1 MIFTH
6 DRRRMS
12 ARLMDGCGSQ
22 GAVEMK
28 IEMTGP
34 EVTVA
39 TTKELIAA
47 MKMQP
52 RPVRILSKGG
62 IYESPDQVGK

>member
-1 MIFTH
+1 
-6 DRRRMS
+6 
-12 ARLMDGCGSQ
+12 MDGCGSH

-28 IEMTGP
+28 SEVTGP
-34 EVTVA
+34 EVMVS
-39 TTKELIAA
+39 TTKEWIAA

-52 RPVRILSKGG
+52 RPVRILCKGG